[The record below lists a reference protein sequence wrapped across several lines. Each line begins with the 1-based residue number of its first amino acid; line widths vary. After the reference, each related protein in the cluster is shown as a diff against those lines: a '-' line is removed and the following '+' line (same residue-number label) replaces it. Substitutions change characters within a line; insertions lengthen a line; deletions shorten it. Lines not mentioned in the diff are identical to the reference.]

1 MPFGGKVQPYPQCH
15 QKMQAFLQM
24 VGLGFGDDAV
34 FGEFPPTFAPAGG
47 FGAPQKHL
55 QIPKA
60 PRAFL
65 EVGLQGV
72 GAVVVVLVALLHLQE
87 FSTVKKSR
95 VQIFAEVGVDRFK
108 ERLVAREVPRFQK
121 GRGNRNIVL
130 SCREHFR
137 RGSHHT
143 PDRKVQIP
151 EFGDKPFDA
160 CVRRRGVIFRQQYE
174 YVDVGKG
181 KHFAPTVTADRDDG
195 AR

>member
-1 MPFGGKVQPYPQCH
+1 
-15 QKMQAFLQM
+15 M

-87 FSTVKKSR
+87 FSTVEKSR
-95 VQIFAEVGVDRFK
+95 IQIFAEVGVDRFK

-143 PDRKVQIP
+143 PDRKAQIP